1 MAGVA
6 LVRVDSTVGTVSPP
20 PGLGSLLN
28 DNVLDDQ
35 LLDIKVLSLSVGLG
49 VLEETEDELDRLLGP
64 STLGSLE
71 LLGLRSSANTASEP
85 SERNNL
91 LVVLNVGEVSV
102 RLLQVHARKGSGHLS
117 HVLEVSSEVL
127 ASGLG
132 ELLGVA
138 RGDVGRGVNVLPLP
152 EHQTGF

>member
-138 RGDVGRGVNVLPLP
+138 RGDVGRGVSNHC
-152 EHQTGF
+152 EYRATAF